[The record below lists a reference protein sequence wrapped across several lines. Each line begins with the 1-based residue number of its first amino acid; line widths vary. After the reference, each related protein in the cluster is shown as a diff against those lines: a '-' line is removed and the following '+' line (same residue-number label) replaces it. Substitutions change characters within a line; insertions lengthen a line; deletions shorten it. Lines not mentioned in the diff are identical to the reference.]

1 MIPSIRSVETDQE
14 RSSDEMNSLPRRC
27 WSGAL
32 AIGLATLPCLSPVLM
47 PRSVHSRD
55 ARAAELQVRRQGNSV
70 SLVVVG
76 VGSAARL
83 IKEKRSPFSWEGR
96 IVSPNASGLSSGL
109 QQLLSMPAVG
119 LDKVMLLDAGDDY
132 LLRVVPDDKTTLSAP
147 QISSNGQDLIVR
159 FDGLAASPSAKTT
172 SRLDLRRPGRVP
184 QPRVA
189 PPLRQ
194 RAVAP
199 PLGDMAIGTMLISN
213 RSFVNVSGP
222 PVTLTLR
229 DAPAKDALMSLAR
242 LGGYGFILMDQDE
255 SASNPSTSDTSTAR
269 PVTLAFRDEP
279 FDRALNSVLLAS
291 GLQGKLDGRTL
302 LIGTAI
308 SAKTFGPQMSKVFR
322 LNQSDAAGA
331 SQYLGNLGA
340 KITVTNTTTT
350 TSRSSETS
358 GTSSSSSE
366 STNTSQ
372 TESAK
377 SETYGSDLGP
387 LVGLIGTTDARLNTI
402 TLIGDSQL
410 IAVAQSYLRQIDL
423 RTRQVAVK
431 VQILSISLSNDKS
444 IDSSF
449 SAKLGDEAYVVS
461 NSGTAHMNFGSSKPG
476 TPAGTGFYGQGV
488 SGEPG
493 VYQTQDPLVQLQR
506 AALVPKKVWLPASDG
521 SGGSFEEVFDANG
534 QPIYV
539 PSTNPNTQD
548 FVDVVDDNGR
558 PVYGRADD
566 PSRYRQ
572 PNKSFYSYLE
582 SVITSASAK
591 TLAQPTLLV
600 QEGQKAE
607 VETGESVVTGVSET
621 ERDNGSIIYVPN
633 RENAGLKVEVEVS
646 GIDDNGFVA
655 LEINPEISVAIP
667 TGDIPGGYSI
677 SNISS
682 RKLKSGQVRLR
693 DGQSL
698 VLTGVITDSDREVA
712 KKWPILGDLPL
723 IGQLFRQSTS
733 AREKNELV
741 IIVTPR
747 ILDDQFGGSFGY
759 DYQPGTAASRQF
771 MRPN

>member
-1 MIPSIRSVETDQE
+1 
-14 RSSDEMNSLPRRC
+14 MNSLPRRC

-32 AIGLATLPCLSPVLM
+32 AIGLATLPSVSAALM
-47 PRSVHSRD
+47 PVAAHSRD
-55 ARAAELQVRRQGNSV
+55 SRSAELQVRRQGNSV

-96 IVSPNASGLSSGL
+96 IVSSDASGLSSGL

-119 LDKVMLLDAGDDY
+119 LDKVMLLEAGDDY
-132 LLRVVPDDKTTLSAP
+132 ILRVVPDEKTSLSAP
-147 QISSNGQDLIVR
+147 QISSNGEDLIVR
-159 FDGLAASPSAKTT
+159 FDGLAVAPSGKT
-172 SRLDLRRPGRVP
+172 SALLDLRRPGRVP
-184 QPRVA
+184 QQRVA

-255 SASNPSTSDTSTAR
+255 SASDSSTAR

-350 TSRSSETS
+350 TSRSSESS
-358 GTSSSSSE
+358 GTSSNSSE
-366 STNTSQ
+366 SSNTSQ

-402 TLIGDSQL
+402 TLVGDSQL

-431 VQILSISLSNDKS
+431 IQILSVTLTNDKS
-444 IDSSF
+444 MDSSF
-449 SAKLGDEAYVVS
+449 SAMLGDEAYVVS

-476 TPAGTGFYGQGV
+476 PSIGGTGLYGEGV

-493 VYQTQDPLVQLQR
+493 VYPTQDPLV
-506 AALVPKKVWLPASDG
+506 PKKIWVPGADG
-521 SGGSFEEVFDANG
+521 SEGGFEEVFNANG
-534 QPIYV
+534 DPM
-539 PSTNPNTQD
+539 
-548 FVDVVDDNGR
+548 
-558 PVYGRADD
+558 YGRAVD

-572 PNKSFYSYLE
+572 PNNSFYSYLE
-582 SVITSASAK
+582 SVINSVSAK
-591 TLAQPTLLV
+591 TLSQPTLLV

-621 ERDNGSIIYVPN
+621 ERDNGSISYVPT
-633 RENAGLKVEVEVS
+633 RENAGLKVDVEVS

-655 LEINPEISVAIP
+655 LEINPEISVAVP
-667 TGDIPGGYSI
+667 TGDVSGGYSI
-677 SNISS
+677 SNISA
-682 RKLKSGQVRLR
+682 RKLKSGKVRLR

-698 VLTGVITDSDREVA
+698 VLTGVISDSDREVA
-712 KKWPILGDLPL
+712 TKWPILGDLPL
-723 IGQLFRQSTS
+723 IGQLFRKSTS

-759 DYQPGTAASRQF
+759 GYKPGTAASRQI

>member
-1 MIPSIRSVETDQE
+1 MIPSIRSVESDQE
-14 RSSDEMNSLPRRC
+14 RSSDEMNLLPRRC

-32 AIGLATLPCLSPVLM
+32 AIGLATLPCFSPVLM
-47 PRSVHSRD
+47 PRSAHSRD
-55 ARAAELQVRRQGNSV
+55 ARSAELQLRRQGNSV

-76 VGSAARL
+76 VGSAAQL

-96 IVSPNASGLSSGL
+96 IVSPDASGLSSGL
-109 QQLLSMPAVG
+109 QQQLSIPTVG

-132 LLRVVPDDKTTLSAP
+132 LLRVVADDKTTLPVP
-147 QISSNGQDLIVR
+147 QISSNGQDLIIR
-159 FDGLAASPSAKTT
+159 FEGLAAAAPSNKTT
-172 SRLDLRRPGRVP
+172 ALLDLRRPGRVP

-242 LGGYGFILMDQDE
+242 LGGYGFILMDQE
-255 SASNPSTSDTSTAR
+255 KSTGDTSTAR

-302 LIGTAI
+302 LIGTAL

-350 TSRSSETS
+350 TSRSSESS

-366 STNTSQ
+366 SSNTSQ
-372 TESAK
+372 SESAK

-402 TLIGDSQL
+402 TLVGDSQL

-431 VQILSISLSNDKS
+431 VQILSVSLTNEKS
-444 IDSSF
+444 FDSSF

-461 NSGTAHMNFGSSKPG
+461 DSGTAHMNFGSSKPG
-476 TPAGTGFYGQGV
+476 TSEGTGLYGQGV

-493 VYQTQDPLVQLQR
+493 VYPTQDPLVRKQ
-506 AALVPKKVWLPASDG
+506 VWLPKVDG
-521 SGGSFEEVFDANG
+521 SGGSWVEVLDANR
-534 QPIYV
+534 QPEFIKANDG
-539 PSTNPNTQD
+539 T
-548 FVDVVDDNGR
+548 
-558 PVYGRADD
+558 
-566 PSRYRQ
+566 RYRQ
-572 PNKSFYSYLE
+572 PNNSFYSYLE
-582 SVITSASAK
+582 SVIDSVSAK
-591 TLAQPTLLV
+591 TLSQPTLLV

-607 VETGESVVTGVSET
+607 VETGQSVVTGVSET
-621 ERDNGSIIYVPN
+621 ERENGSITYVPT
-633 RENAGLKVEVEVS
+633 RENAGLKVDVEVS

-655 LEINPEISVAIP
+655 LEINPEISVAVP
-667 TGDIPGGYSI
+667 TGDVSGGYSI
-677 SNISS
+677 SNISA
-682 RKLKSGQVRLR
+682 RKLKSGKVRLR

-698 VLTGVITDSDREVA
+698 VLTGVISDSDREVA
-712 KKWPILGDLPL
+712 TKWPILGDLPL
-723 IGQLFRQSTS
+723 IGQLFRKSTS

-771 MRPN
+771 MRAN

>member
-1 MIPSIRSVETDQE
+1 
-14 RSSDEMNSLPRRC
+14 
-27 WSGAL
+27 
-32 AIGLATLPCLSPVLM
+32 
-47 PRSVHSRD
+47 
-55 ARAAELQVRRQGNSV
+55 
-70 SLVVVG
+70 
-76 VGSAARL
+76 
-83 IKEKRSPFSWEGR
+83 
-96 IVSPNASGLSSGL
+96 
-109 QQLLSMPAVG
+109 
-119 LDKVMLLDAGDDY
+119 
-132 LLRVVPDDKTTLSAP
+132 
-147 QISSNGQDLIVR
+147 
-159 FDGLAASPSAKTT
+159 
-172 SRLDLRRPGRVP
+172 
-184 QPRVA
+184 
-189 PPLRQ
+189 
-194 RAVAP
+194 
-199 PLGDMAIGTMLISN
+199 MAIGTMLISN

-255 SASNPSTSDTSTAR
+255 SASDTSTAR

-350 TSRSSETS
+350 TSRSSESS
-358 GTSSSSSE
+358 GTSSNSSE
-366 STNTSQ
+366 SSNTSQ

-402 TLIGDSQL
+402 TLVGDSQL

-431 VQILSISLSNDKS
+431 IQILSVTLTNDKS
-444 IDSSF
+444 MDSSF

-476 TPAGTGFYGQGV
+476 PSIGGTGLYGQGI

-493 VYQTQDPLVQLQR
+493 VYPTQDPLVQLQR
-506 AALVPKKVWLPASDG
+506 AALVPKKIWVPGADG
-521 SGGSFEEVFDANG
+521 SEGGFEEVFNANG
-534 QPIYV
+534 DPIYV
-539 PSTNPNTQD
+539 PSTNPNTKD
-548 FVDVVDDNGR
+548 FVGVVDDNGR
-558 PVYGRADD
+558 PVYGRAVD

-572 PNKSFYSYLE
+572 PNNSFYSYLE
-582 SVITSASAK
+582 SVINSVSAK
-591 TLAQPTLLV
+591 TLSQPTLLV

-621 ERDNGSIIYVPN
+621 ERDNGSISYVPT
-633 RENAGLKVEVEVS
+633 RENAGLKVDVEVS

-655 LEINPEISVAIP
+655 LEINPEISVAVP
-667 TGDIPGGYSI
+667 TGDVSGGYSI
-677 SNISS
+677 SNISA
-682 RKLKSGQVRLR
+682 RKLKSGKVRLR

-698 VLTGVITDSDREVA
+698 VLTGVISDSDREVA
-712 KKWPILGDLPL
+712 TKWPILGDLPL
-723 IGQLFRQSTS
+723 IGQLFRKSTS

-759 DYQPGTAASRQF
+759 GYKPGTAASRQI

>member
-14 RSSDEMNSLPRRC
+14 RSSDDMNSLPRRC

-32 AIGLATLPCLSPVLM
+32 AIGLATFPCVSQVLM
-47 PRSVHSRD
+47 PRSAHSRD

-96 IVSPNASGLSSGL
+96 IVSPDASGLSSGL
-109 QQLLSMPAVG
+109 QQFLSMPAVG

-147 QISSNGQDLIVR
+147 QISSNGQDLIIR
-159 FDGLAASPSAKTT
+159 FDGLAASPAAKTT
-172 SRLDLRRPGRVP
+172 SLLDLRRPGRVP
-184 QPRVA
+184 QSRVA

-255 SASNPSTSDTSTAR
+255 SASDTSTAR

-322 LNQSDAAGA
+322 LNQSDAEGA

-350 TSRSSETS
+350 TSRSSESS
-358 GTSSSSSE
+358 GTSSNSSE
-366 STNTSQ
+366 SSNTSQ
-372 TESAK
+372 SESAK
-377 SETYGSDLGP
+377 SETFGSELGP

-488 SGEPG
+488 SGDPG
-493 VYQTQDPLVQLQR
+493 VYPTQDPLAQLQR

-558 PVYGRADD
+558 PVYGRAED

-572 PNKSFYSYLE
+572 PNNSFYSYLE

-621 ERDNGSIIYVPN
+621 ERDNGSISYVPT
-633 RENAGLKVEVEVS
+633 RENAGLKVDVEVS

-667 TGDIPGGYSI
+667 TGDISGGYSI
-677 SNISS
+677 SNISA
-682 RKLKSGQVRLR
+682 RKLKSGKVRLR

-698 VLTGVITDSDREVA
+698 VLTGVIADSDREVA
-712 KKWPILGDLPL
+712 NKWPILGDLPL
-723 IGQLFRQSTS
+723 IGQLFRKSTS

-771 MRPN
+771 MRSN

>member
-1 MIPSIRSVETDQE
+1 
-14 RSSDEMNSLPRRC
+14 
-27 WSGAL
+27 
-32 AIGLATLPCLSPVLM
+32 
-47 PRSVHSRD
+47 
-55 ARAAELQVRRQGNSV
+55 
-70 SLVVVG
+70 
-76 VGSAARL
+76 
-83 IKEKRSPFSWEGR
+83 
-96 IVSPNASGLSSGL
+96 
-109 QQLLSMPAVG
+109 
-119 LDKVMLLDAGDDY
+119 
-132 LLRVVPDDKTTLSAP
+132 
-147 QISSNGQDLIVR
+147 
-159 FDGLAASPSAKTT
+159 
-172 SRLDLRRPGRVP
+172 
-184 QPRVA
+184 
-189 PPLRQ
+189 
-194 RAVAP
+194 
-199 PLGDMAIGTMLISN
+199 
-213 RSFVNVSGP
+213 
-222 PVTLTLR
+222 
-229 DAPAKDALMSLAR
+229 
-242 LGGYGFILMDQDE
+242 
-255 SASNPSTSDTSTAR
+255 
-269 PVTLAFRDEP
+269 
-279 FDRALNSVLLAS
+279 
-291 GLQGKLDGRTL
+291 
-302 LIGTAI
+302 
-308 SAKTFGPQMSKVFR
+308 
-322 LNQSDAAGA
+322 
-331 SQYLGNLGA
+331 
-340 KITVTNTTTT
+340 
-350 TSRSSETS
+350 
-358 GTSSSSSE
+358 
-366 STNTSQ
+366 
-372 TESAK
+372 
-377 SETYGSDLGP
+377 

-431 VQILSISLSNDKS
+431 VQILSISLTNDKS

-461 NSGTAHMNFGSSKPG
+461 NSGTAHMNFGRSKPG

-493 VYQTQDPLVQLQR
+493 VYRSQDPLVQLQR
-506 AALVPKKVWLPASDG
+506 AALVPKRVWIPASDG
-521 SGGSFEEVFDANG
+521 SGGSFQEVFDADG

-558 PVYGRADD
+558 PVYGRVDD

-591 TLAQPTLLV
+591 TIAQPTLLV
-600 QEGQKAE
+600 QEGEKAE

-723 IGQLFRQSTS
+723 IGQLFRQSKS

-747 ILDDQFGGSFGY
+747 ILDDQFGGSIGY
-759 DYQPGTAASRQF
+759 DYQPGTSASRQF
-771 MRPN
+771 MRSN

>member
-1 MIPSIRSVETDQE
+1 
-14 RSSDEMNSLPRRC
+14 MNSLPRRC

-32 AIGLATLPCLSPVLM
+32 AIGLATLPSVSAALM
-47 PRSVHSRD
+47 PGAAHSRD
-55 ARAAELQVRRQGNSV
+55 SRSAELQVRRQGNSV

-96 IVSPNASGLSSGL
+96 IISPDASGLSSGR

-119 LDKVMLLDAGDDY
+119 LDKVMLLAAGDDY
-132 LLRVVPDDKTTLSAP
+132 ILRVVPDEKTSLSSP
-147 QISSNGQDLIVR
+147 QISSNGEDLIIR
-159 FDGLAASPSAKTT
+159 FDGLAAAPSGKTT
-172 SRLDLRRPGRVP
+172 ALLDLRRPGRVP

-189 PPLRQ
+189 PPLRP

-242 LGGYGFILMDQDE
+242 LGGYGFILMDQD
-255 SASNPSTSDTSTAR
+255 SSTTDTSTSDGSTAR

-366 STNTSQ
+366 SSNTSQ

-402 TLIGDSQL
+402 TLIGDPQL

-431 VQILSISLSNDKS
+431 IQILSVSLTNDKS
-444 IDSSF
+444 MDSSF
-449 SAKLGDEAYVVS
+449 SAKLGDEAYFVS

-476 TPAGTGFYGQGV
+476 TSAGTGLYGQGV

-493 VYQTQDPLVQLQR
+493 VYPTQDPLVQLQR
-506 AALVPKKVWLPASDG
+506 AALVPKKIWVPGADG
-521 SGGSFEEVFDANG
+521 AEGGFEEVFNANG
-534 QPIYV
+534 DPIYV
-539 PSTNPNTQD
+539 PSTNPNTKD
-548 FVDVVDDNGR
+548 FVGVVDDNGR
-558 PVYGRADD
+558 PVYGRAVD

-572 PNKSFYSYLE
+572 PNNSFYSYLE
-582 SVITSASAK
+582 SVINSVSAK
-591 TLAQPTLLV
+591 TLSQPTLLV

-621 ERDNGSIIYVPN
+621 ERDNGSISYVPT
-633 RENAGLKVEVEVS
+633 RENAGLKVDVEVS

-655 LEINPEISVAIP
+655 LEINPEISVAVP
-667 TGDIPGGYSI
+667 TGDVSGGYSI
-677 SNISS
+677 SNISA
-682 RKLKSGQVRLR
+682 RKLKSGKVRLR

-698 VLTGVITDSDREVA
+698 VLTGVISDSDREVA
-712 KKWPILGDLPL
+712 TKWPILGDLPL
-723 IGQLFRQSTS
+723 IGQLFRNLRLLVRRTS
-733 AREKNELV
+733 LSLLLRLESLMINLADPLGMAIK
-741 IIVTPR
+741 
-747 ILDDQFGGSFGY
+747 
-759 DYQPGTAASRQF
+759 PGTAASRQI

>member
-76 VGSAARL
+76 VGSAARV

-96 IVSPNASGLSSGL
+96 IVSPNTSGLSSGL

-242 LGGYGFILMDQDE
+242 LGGYGFILMDQDS
-255 SASNPSTSDTSTAR
+255 SASDPSTSDTSTAR

-476 TPAGTGFYGQGV
+476 TPSGTGLYGQGV

-493 VYQTQDPLVQLQR
+493 VYPTQDPMVRKQ
-506 AALVPKKVWLPASDG
+506 VWLPKVDG
-521 SGGSFEEVFDANG
+521 TGGSWVDVLDANR
-534 QPIYV
+534 QPEFIKANDG
-539 PSTNPNTQD
+539 T
-548 FVDVVDDNGR
+548 
-558 PVYGRADD
+558 
-566 PSRYRQ
+566 RYRQ
-572 PNKSFYSYLE
+572 PNNSFYSYLE
-582 SVITSASAK
+582 SVIDSVSAK
-591 TLAQPTLLV
+591 TLSQPTLLV

-607 VETGESVVTGVSET
+607 VETGQSVVTGVSET
-621 ERDNGSIIYVPN
+621 ERENGSISYVPT
-633 RENAGLKVEVEVS
+633 RENAGLNVDVEVS
-646 GIDDNGFVA
+646 GIDDNGFVE
-655 LEINPEISVAIP
+655 LEINPEISVAVP
-667 TGDIPGGYSI
+667 TGDVSGGYSI
-677 SNISS
+677 SNISA
-682 RKLKSGQVRLR
+682 RKLKSGKVRLR

-698 VLTGVITDSDREVA
+698 VLTGVISDSDREVA
-712 KKWPILGDLPL
+712 TKWPILGDLPL
-723 IGQLFRQSTS
+723 IGQLFRKSTS

>member
-1 MIPSIRSVETDQE
+1 MINALS
-14 RSSDEMNSLPRRC
+14 RRC
-27 WSGAL
+27 LSGSL
-32 AIGLATLPCLSPVLM
+32 VIGLATASLIEPLLFT
-47 PRSVHSRD
+47 RSAYSRD
-55 ARAAELQVRRQGNSV
+55 LRPAALQVRRQGNSV

-96 IVSPNASGLSSGL
+96 IVSPNVSGLSSGL

-159 FDGLAASPSAKTT
+159 FDGLAASPLAKTT
-172 SRLDLRRPGRVP
+172 SLLDLRRPGRVP

-194 RAVAP
+194 RAIAP

-242 LGGYGFILMDQDE
+242 LGGYGFILMDQDQ
-255 SASNPSTSDTSTAR
+255 SASNSSTSDSSTAR

-322 LNQSDAAGA
+322 LNQSDAEGA

-350 TSRSSETS
+350 TSRSSESS
-358 GTSSSSSE
+358 GTSSNSSE
-366 STNTSQ
+366 SSNTSQ
-372 TESAK
+372 SESAK
-377 SETYGSDLGP
+377 SETFGSDLGP
-387 LVGLIGTTDARLNTI
+387 LVGLIGTTDKRLNTI

-410 IAVAQSYLRQIDL
+410 IAVAQNYLRQIDL
-423 RTRQVAVK
+423 RIRQVAVK
-431 VQILSISLSNDKS
+431 IQILSVSLANDKT

-449 SAKLGDEAYVVS
+449 SAKLGDEAFVVS
-461 NSGTAHMNFGSSKPG
+461 NSGKAHMNFGSSKPG
-476 TPAGTGFYGQGV
+476 TTAGTGLYGQGV
-488 SGEPG
+488 SGQPG
-493 VYQTQDPLVQLQR
+493 VYQTQDPLVQQQR
-506 AALVPKKVWLPASDG
+506 AAMVQQQRAAMVQKKVWLPEANG
-521 SGGSFEEVFDANG
+521 SGGGFQEVFDENG

-539 PSTNPNTQD
+539 PSTNPNEKE
-548 FVDVVDDNGR
+548 FVNIFDENGQ
-558 PVYGRADD
+558 PVYVKQNN
-566 PSRYRQ
+566 PSKYRQ
-572 PNKSFYSYLE
+572 PNNSFYSYLE
-582 SVITSASAK
+582 AVIVSSSAK
-591 TLAQPTLLV
+591 TLAQPTLLI
-600 QEGQKAE
+600 QEGQNAE
-607 VETGESVVTGVSET
+607 VETGESVVTGVSKSES
-621 ERDNGSIIYVPN
+621 DNGSVSFVPT
-633 RENAGLKVEVEVS
+633 RENAGLKVAVEVS
-646 GIDDNGFVA
+646 GIDDNGFVS
-655 LEINPEISVAIP
+655 LQVNPEISVAVS
-667 TGDIPGGYSI
+667 TGDVSGGYAI
-677 SNISS
+677 SNIQA
-682 RKLKSGQVRLR
+682 RKMKSGRVRLR

-698 VLTGVITDSDREVA
+698 VLTGVITESDREIA
-712 KKWPILGDLPL
+712 RKWPILGDLPV
-723 IGQLFRQSTS
+723 IGQMFRSSTS
-733 AREKNELV
+733 SREKNELV
-741 IIVTPR
+741 MIVTPR
-747 ILDDQFGGSFGY
+747 ILDDQFGGAFGY
-759 DYQPGTAASRQF
+759 DYKPGTAESRQF

>member
-1 MIPSIRSVETDQE
+1 
-14 RSSDEMNSLPRRC
+14 
-27 WSGAL
+27 
-32 AIGLATLPCLSPVLM
+32 M
-47 PRSVHSRD
+47 P
-55 ARAAELQVRRQGNSV
+55 
-70 SLVVVG
+70 
-76 VGSAARL
+76 
-83 IKEKRSPFSWEGR
+83 
-96 IVSPNASGLSSGL
+96 
-109 QQLLSMPAVG
+109 
-119 LDKVMLLDAGDDY
+119 GDDY

-147 QISSNGQDLIVR
+147 QISSNGQDLIIR
-159 FDGLAASPSAKTT
+159 FDGLAASPAAKTT
-172 SRLDLRRPGRVP
+172 SLLDLRRPGRVP

-255 SASNPSTSDTSTAR
+255 SASDTSTAR

-358 GTSSSSSE
+358 GTSSNSSE
-366 STNTSQ
+366 SSNTSQ

-402 TLIGDSQL
+402 TLVGDSQL

-431 VQILSISLSNDKS
+431 IQILSVTLTNDKS
-444 IDSSF
+444 MDSSF

-476 TPAGTGFYGQGV
+476 PSIGGTGLYGEGV

-493 VYQTQDPLVQLQR
+493 VYPTQDPLVQLQR
-506 AALVPKKVWLPASDG
+506 AALVPKKIWVPGADG
-521 SGGSFEEVFDANG
+521 SEGGFEEVFNANG
-534 QPIYV
+534 DPIYV
-539 PSTNPNTQD
+539 PSTNPNSKD
-548 FVDVVDDNGR
+548 FVGVVDDNGR
-558 PVYGRADD
+558 PVYGRAVD

-572 PNKSFYSYLE
+572 PNNSFYSYLE
-582 SVITSASAK
+582 SVINSVSAK
-591 TLAQPTLLV
+591 TLSQPTLLV

-621 ERDNGSIIYVPN
+621 ERDNGSISYVPT
-633 RENAGLKVEVEVS
+633 RENAGLKVDVEVS

-655 LEINPEISVAIP
+655 LEINPEISVAVP
-667 TGDIPGGYSI
+667 TGDVSGGYSI
-677 SNISS
+677 SNISA
-682 RKLKSGQVRLR
+682 RKLKSGKVRLR

-698 VLTGVITDSDREVA
+698 VLTGVISDSDREVA
-712 KKWPILGDLPL
+712 TKWPILGDLPL
-723 IGQLFRQSTS
+723 IGQLFRKSTS

-759 DYQPGTAASRQF
+759 GYKPGTAASRQI

>member
-1 MIPSIRSVETDQE
+1 
-14 RSSDEMNSLPRRC
+14 MNSLPRRC

-32 AIGLATLPCLSPVLM
+32 AIGLATLPSVSAALIPVAA
-47 PRSVHSRD
+47 HSRD
-55 ARAAELQVRRQGNSV
+55 SRSAALQVRRQGNSV

-96 IVSPNASGLSSGL
+96 IVSPDASGLSSGL

-119 LDKVMLLDAGDDY
+119 LDKVMLLAAGDDY
-132 LLRVVPDDKTTLSAP
+132 ILRVVPDEKTSLSAP
-147 QISSNGQDLIVR
+147 QISSNGEDLIIR
-159 FDGLAASPSAKTT
+159 FDGLVAAPSGKTT
-172 SRLDLRRPGRVP
+172 ALLDLRRPGRVP

-213 RSFVNVSGP
+213 RSFVNVNGP

-242 LGGYGFILMDQDE
+242 LGGYGFILMDKDE
-255 SASNPSTSDTSTAR
+255 SASDTSTAR

-366 STNTSQ
+366 SSNTSQ

-431 VQILSISLSNDKS
+431 VQILSVTLTNDKS
-444 IDSSF
+444 FDSSF

-476 TPAGTGFYGQGV
+476 TPSGTGLYGQGV

-493 VYQTQDPLVQLQR
+493 VYPTQDPME
-506 AALVPKKVWLPASDG
+506 PKQVWLPKVDG
-521 SGGSFEEVFDANG
+521 TGGSWVDVLDANR
-534 QPIYV
+534 QPEFIKANDG
-539 PSTNPNTQD
+539 T
-548 FVDVVDDNGR
+548 
-558 PVYGRADD
+558 
-566 PSRYRQ
+566 RYRQ
-572 PNKSFYSYLE
+572 PNNSFYSYLE
-582 SVITSASAK
+582 SVIDSVSAK
-591 TLAQPTLLV
+591 TLSQPTLLV

-607 VETGESVVTGVSET
+607 VETGQSVVTGVSET
-621 ERDNGSIIYVPN
+621 ERENGSISYVPT
-633 RENAGLKVEVEVS
+633 RENAGLKVDVEVS

-655 LEINPEISVAIP
+655 LEINPEISVAVP
-667 TGDIPGGYSI
+667 TGDVSGGYSI
-677 SNISS
+677 SNISA
-682 RKLKSGQVRLR
+682 RKLKSGKVRLR

-698 VLTGVITDSDREVA
+698 VLTGVISDSDREVA
-712 KKWPILGDLPL
+712 TKWPILGDLPL
-723 IGQLFRQSTS
+723 IGQLFRKSTS

-771 MRPN
+771 IRPN

>member
-1 MIPSIRSVETDQE
+1 
-14 RSSDEMNSLPRRC
+14 MNSLPRRC

-32 AIGLATLPCLSPVLM
+32 AIGLATLPCVSPALM
-47 PRSVHSRD
+47 PRSAHSRD
-55 ARAAELQVRRQGNSV
+55 ARSAELQVRRQGNSV

-83 IKEKRSPFSWEGR
+83 IKQKRSPFSWEGR
-96 IVSPNASGLSSGL
+96 IVSPDASGLSSGL

-119 LDKVMLLDAGDDY
+119 LDKVMLLAAGDDY
-132 LLRVVPDDKTTLSAP
+132 ILRVVPDEKTSLSAP
-147 QISSNGQDLIVR
+147 QISSNGEDLIIR
-159 FDGLAASPSAKTT
+159 FDGLVAAPSGKTT
-172 SRLDLRRPGRVP
+172 ALLDLRRPGRVP

-242 LGGYGFILMDQDE
+242 LGGYGFILMDKDE
-255 SASNPSTSDTSTAR
+255 SASDTSTAR

-366 STNTSQ
+366 SSNTSQ

-410 IAVAQSYLRQIDL
+410 IAIAQSYLRQIDL

-431 VQILSISLSNDKS
+431 IQILSVTLTNDKS
-444 IDSSF
+444 MDSSF

-476 TPAGTGFYGQGV
+476 PSTGGTGLYGEGV

-493 VYQTQDPLVQLQR
+493 VYPTQDPLVQLQR
-506 AALVPKKVWLPASDG
+506 AALVPKKIWVPGADG
-521 SGGSFEEVFDANG
+521 AEGGFEEVFNANG
-534 QPIYV
+534 DPIYV
-539 PSTNPNTQD
+539 PSTNPNTKD
-548 FVDVVDDNGR
+548 FVGVVDDNGQ
-558 PVYGRADD
+558 PVYGRAVD

-572 PNKSFYSYLE
+572 PNNSFYSYLE
-582 SVITSASAK
+582 SVINSVSAK
-591 TLAQPTLLV
+591 TLSQPTLLV

-621 ERDNGSIIYVPN
+621 ERDNGSISYVPT
-633 RENAGLKVEVEVS
+633 RENAGLKVDVEVS

-655 LEINPEISVAIP
+655 LEINPEISVAVP
-667 TGDIPGGYSI
+667 TGDVSGGYSI
-677 SNISS
+677 SNISA
-682 RKLKSGQVRLR
+682 RKLKSGKVRLR

-712 KKWPILGDLPL
+712 TKWPILGDLPL
-723 IGQLFRQSTS
+723 IGQLFRKSTS

-747 ILDDQFGGSFGY
+747 ILDDQFGGSYGY
-759 DYQPGTAASRQF
+759 DYQPGTAASRQI

>member
-242 LGGYGFILMDQDE
+242 LGGYGFILMDQDA
-255 SASNPSTSDTSTAR
+255 SASDPSTSDTSTAR

-747 ILDDQFGGSFGY
+747 ILDDQFGGPFGY

>member
-1 MIPSIRSVETDQE
+1 
-14 RSSDEMNSLPRRC
+14 MNSLPRRC

-32 AIGLATLPCLSPVLM
+32 AIGLATLPSISAALM
-47 PRSVHSRD
+47 PGAAHSRD
-55 ARAAELQVRRQGNSV
+55 SRSAELQVRRQGNSV

-96 IVSPNASGLSSGL
+96 IVSPDASGLSSGL

-119 LDKVMLLDAGDDY
+119 LDKVMLLAAGDDY
-132 LLRVVPDDKTTLSAP
+132 ILRVVPDEKTSLSAP
-147 QISSNGQDLIVR
+147 QISSNGEDLIIR
-159 FDGLAASPSAKTT
+159 FDGLVAAPSGKTT
-172 SRLDLRRPGRVP
+172 ALLDLRRPGRVP

-242 LGGYGFILMDQDE
+242 LGGYGFILMDKDE
-255 SASNPSTSDTSTAR
+255 SASDTSTAR

-366 STNTSQ
+366 SSNTSQ

-431 VQILSISLSNDKS
+431 IQILSVTLTNDKS
-444 IDSSF
+444 MDSSF

-476 TPAGTGFYGQGV
+476 TSAGTGLYGQGI

-493 VYQTQDPLVQLQR
+493 VYPTKDPLVQQQR

-521 SGGSFEEVFDANG
+521 TGGSFEEVFDVTG

-539 PSTNPNTQD
+539 PSTNPNSKE
-548 FVDVVDDNGR
+548 FVGVVDDNGR
-558 PVYGRADD
+558 PVYERAEN

-572 PNKSFYSYLE
+572 PNNSFYSYLE
-582 SVITSASAK
+582 SVINSVSAK
-591 TLAQPTLLV
+591 TLSQPTLLV

-621 ERDNGSIIYVPN
+621 ERDNGSTVYVPA
-633 RENAGLKVEVEVS
+633 RENAGLKVDVEVS
-646 GIDDNGFVA
+646 GIDDNGFVS
-655 LEINPEISVAIP
+655 LEVNPEVSVAVP
-667 TGDIPGGYSI
+667 TGNVAGGYSI
-677 SNISS
+677 SNIQA
-682 RKLKSGQVRLR
+682 RKLKSGKVRLR

-712 KKWPILGDLPL
+712 TKWPILGDLPL
-723 IGQLFRQSTS
+723 IGQLFRKSTS

-747 ILDDQFGGSFGY
+747 ILDDQFGGSYGY
-759 DYQPGTAASRQF
+759 DYQPGTAASRQI

>member
-1 MIPSIRSVETDQE
+1 
-14 RSSDEMNSLPRRC
+14 MNSLPRRC

-32 AIGLATLPCLSPVLM
+32 AIGLATLPSVSAALM
-47 PRSVHSRD
+47 PVAAHSRD
-55 ARAAELQVRRQGNSV
+55 SRSAELQVRRQGNSV

-96 IVSPNASGLSSGL
+96 IVSSDASGLSSGL

-119 LDKVMLLDAGDDY
+119 LDKVMLLEAGDDY
-132 LLRVVPDDKTTLSAP
+132 ILRVVPDEKTSLSAP
-147 QISSNGQDLIVR
+147 QISSNGEDLIIR
-159 FDGLAASPSAKTT
+159 FDGLAVAPSGKT
-172 SRLDLRRPGRVP
+172 SALLDLRRPGRVP
-184 QPRVA
+184 QQRVA

-255 SASNPSTSDTSTAR
+255 SASDSSTAR

-350 TSRSSETS
+350 TSRSSESS
-358 GTSSSSSE
+358 GTSSNSSE
-366 STNTSQ
+366 SSNTSQ

-402 TLIGDSQL
+402 TLVGDSQL

-431 VQILSISLSNDKS
+431 IQILSVTLTNDKS
-444 IDSSF
+444 MDSSF

-476 TPAGTGFYGQGV
+476 PSIGGTGLYGEGV

-493 VYQTQDPLVQLQR
+493 VYPTQDPLV
-506 AALVPKKVWLPASDG
+506 PKKIWVPGADG
-521 SGGSFEEVFDANG
+521 SEGGFEEVFNANG
-534 QPIYV
+534 DPM
-539 PSTNPNTQD
+539 
-548 FVDVVDDNGR
+548 
-558 PVYGRADD
+558 YGRAVD

-572 PNKSFYSYLE
+572 PNNSFYSYLE
-582 SVITSASAK
+582 SVINSVSAK
-591 TLAQPTLLV
+591 TLSQPTLLV

-621 ERDNGSIIYVPN
+621 ERDNGSISYVPT
-633 RENAGLKVEVEVS
+633 RENAGLKVDVEVS

-655 LEINPEISVAIP
+655 LEINPEISVAVP
-667 TGDIPGGYSI
+667 TGDVSGGYSI
-677 SNISS
+677 SNISA
-682 RKLKSGQVRLR
+682 RKLKSGKVRLR

-698 VLTGVITDSDREVA
+698 VLTGVISDSDREVA
-712 KKWPILGDLPL
+712 TKWPILGDLPL
-723 IGQLFRQSTS
+723 IGQLFRKSTS

-759 DYQPGTAASRQF
+759 GYKPGTAASRQI